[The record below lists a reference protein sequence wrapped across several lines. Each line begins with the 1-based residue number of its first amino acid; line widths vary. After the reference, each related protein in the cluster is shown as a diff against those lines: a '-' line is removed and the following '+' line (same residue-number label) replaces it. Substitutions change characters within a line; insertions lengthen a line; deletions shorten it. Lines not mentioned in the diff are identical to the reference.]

1 MSDSTI
7 RIPHKIGSEAT
18 FAAVCAAL
26 LKEGVLFEADDRGDA
41 YVIELK
47 GY

>member
-7 RIPHKIGSEAT
+7 RIPHKIGSEAE

-26 LKEGVLFEADDRGDA
+26 VKEGVVFEAEDHGDL
-41 YVIELK
+41 YPSS
-47 GY
+47 G